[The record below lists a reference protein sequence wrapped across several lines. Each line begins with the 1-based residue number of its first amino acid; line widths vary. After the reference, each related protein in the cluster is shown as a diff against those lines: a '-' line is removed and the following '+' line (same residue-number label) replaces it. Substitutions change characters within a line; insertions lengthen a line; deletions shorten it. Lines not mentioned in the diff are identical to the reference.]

1 VASGA
6 HERIAD
12 VSDHARESLTF
23 AEVAKRLGVD
33 VNTIRRNVEADQI
46 PVVCRGRK
54 VRIPA
59 EWVEDPQGWLSGNQ

>member
-46 PVVCRGRK
+46 PVVRRGRK
-54 VRIPA
+54 FAYLRSGSRIPKA
-59 EWVEDPQGWLSGNQ
+59 G